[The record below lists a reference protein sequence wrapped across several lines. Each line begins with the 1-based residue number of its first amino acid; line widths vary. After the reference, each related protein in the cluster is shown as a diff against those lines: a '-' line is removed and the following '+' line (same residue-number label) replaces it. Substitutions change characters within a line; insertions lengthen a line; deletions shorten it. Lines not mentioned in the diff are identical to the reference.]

1 MKHMI
6 STHILCH
13 MYSTLEISLYTVLTP
28 KLGRGGPRS
37 YMEGPSRASY
47 HFDRERPL
55 AVGHT
60 HSSLFNMCRQ
70 KHQHLTVHFN
80 LIGPVARSQLLAHC
94 QRGKTLKMHFNKPTM
109 RCQYLATAF
118 ISSSD
123 SKLYMECLLSMYH
136 PCVCLGFFR
145 WLSPLSVPLHVLS
158 CRFKHIFTSTQGYV

>member
-80 LIGPVARSQLLAHC
+80 LIGPVARSQLLSDC

-136 PCVCLGFFR
+136 PCVCLGFFK

>member
-47 HFDRERPL
+47 HFDGERPL

-80 LIGPVARSQLLAHC
+80 LIGPVARSQLLADC

-123 SKLYMECLLSMYH
+123 SKLYMEMPMYH
-136 PCVCLGFFR
+136 PCACLGF
-145 WLSPLSVPLHVLS
+145 LD
-158 CRFKHIFTSTQGYV
+158 G